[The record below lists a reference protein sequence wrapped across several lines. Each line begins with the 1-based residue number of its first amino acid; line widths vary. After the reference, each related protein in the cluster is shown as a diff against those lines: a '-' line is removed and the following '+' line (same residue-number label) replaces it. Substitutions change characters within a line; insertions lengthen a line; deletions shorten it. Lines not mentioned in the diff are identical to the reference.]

1 MIESTFVP
9 VPIEMIMTPLMIA
22 DRRRTFGFATAG
34 VLGCLAGS
42 LVMYGVGYLAY
53 QTIGVMIIEAFGFGG
68 EEESF
73 REVATTHGVLALALA
88 LVAITPIP
96 LIVGSIGAGAA
107 GINVALFLL
116 VLGGTRAIRYYGIAL
131 AVHYLGPKAEILL
144 ARYRESSR
152 VRAATWGGTI
162 VVATGL
168 AIVGIATF
176 ACSDQP

>member
-1 MIESTFVP
+1 M
-9 VPIEMIMTPLMIA
+9 
-22 DRRRTFGFATAG
+22 
-34 VLGCLAGS
+34 
-42 LVMYGVGYLAY
+42 
-53 QTIGVMIIEAFGFGG
+53 
-68 EEESF
+68 
-73 REVATTHGVLALALA
+73 
-88 LVAITPIP
+88 
-96 LIVGSIGAGAA
+96 
-107 GINVALFLL
+107 ALFLL